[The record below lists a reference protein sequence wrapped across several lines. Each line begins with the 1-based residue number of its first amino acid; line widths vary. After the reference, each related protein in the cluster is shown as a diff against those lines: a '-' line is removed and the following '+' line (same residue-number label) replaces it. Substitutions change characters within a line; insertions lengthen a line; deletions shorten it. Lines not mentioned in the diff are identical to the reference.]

1 MKQEVRRNRNIC
13 SNLIS
18 SEDVQVQAPTTD
30 EHEKQTMHAVEES
43 QATQQGKEEQDQQKT
58 REPPQQNTPTEEK
71 NKRWCWKKGKRS
83 QTKMMH
89 KRRLAIEKNKKGE
102 EECRV
107 ENPQKFQKTLLKKA
121 RRKQSPTFMENFQRK
136 QMAL

>member
-83 QTKMMH
+83 QRKMMH
-89 KRRLAIEKNKKGE
+89 KRRLAIEKNKRGKKNLE
-102 EECRV
+102 QRI
-107 ENPQKFQKTLLKKA
+107 PQCYQKYCLSKL
-121 RRKQSPTFMENFQRK
+121 RKNNH
-136 QMAL
+136 